1 MARNV
6 SMCLTDICTEIW
18 LNILGYSFC
27 TKHHILAQFCQL
39 LLPQKRQKLLA
50 QKMLCF
56 GTKNFG
62 EIDPGI
68 YDKRTF

>member
-1 MARNV
+1 
-6 SMCLTDICTEIW
+6 
-18 LNILGYSFC
+18 
-27 TKHHILAQFCQL
+27 LAQFCQL